1 MYRQRK
7 TNQDNLYA
15 MSTEIELKLSLTP
28 DDCAHLLQLPL
39 LDSLSIS
46 PAETHKL
53 YTIYYDTPQ
62 LDLKHNR
69 IALRLR
75 RINDRWFQ
83 SIKGK
88 GRISSGLHRQHEW
101 EAEVNNE
108 KPDYSRITDPDL
120 KRLFDNAKLRQQIRS
135 LFVTEF
141 TRQIRLL
148 QLEDGSKIE
157 FCLDQGKV
165 SANQSSI
172 PLCEIELELKSG
184 KANALFQ
191 FALTLQSVLPF
202 PLKLEN
208 INKAE
213 RGYSLYNKNKAS

>member
-1 MYRQRK
+1 M
-7 TNQDNLYA
+7 T
-15 MSTEIELKLSLTP
+15 TEIELKLSLSQ
-28 DDCAHLLQLPL
+28 DDCIHLLQLPL
-39 LDSLSIS
+39 LESLSITC
-46 PAETHKL
+46 AETHQL

-62 LDLKHNR
+62 HDLKHNR

-88 GRISSGLHRQHEW
+88 GRISSGLHQQYEW

-108 KPDYSRITDPDL
+108 MPDYSKITDPDL
-120 KRLFDNAKLRQQIRS
+120 KKLFDNDKLRQQMRS

-141 TRQIRLL
+141 TRQVRLL
-148 QLEDGSKIE
+148 QMEDGSKIE

-184 KANALFQ
+184 NANALFQ

-208 INKAE
+208 VNKAA
-213 RGYSLYNKNKAS
+213 RGYSLYNKINTP

>member
-1 MYRQRK
+1 
-7 TNQDNLYA
+7 

-28 DDCAHLLQLPL
+28 DDCVHLLQLPL

-46 PAETHKL
+46 PAETHEL

-62 LDLKHNR
+62 LDLKHQR

-75 RINDRWFQ
+75 RINGHWLQ

-88 GRISSGLHRQHEW
+88 GQVSSGLHQQHEW
-101 EAEVNNE
+101 EAEVNSE
-108 KPDYSRITDPDL
+108 QPDYSKITEPDL
-120 KRLFDNAKLRQQIRS
+120 IKLFSSAKLRQQMRRV
-135 LFVTEF
+135 FVTEF
-141 TRQIRLL
+141 SRHTRLL
-148 QLEDGSKIE
+148 QLDDGSKIE
-157 FCLDQGKV
+157 FCLDQGIV
-165 SANQSSI
+165 TANQSSM

-184 KANALFQ
+184 QANTLFQ

-208 INKAE
+208 INKSE
-213 RGYSLYNKNKAS
+213 RGYTLYNQSIQA